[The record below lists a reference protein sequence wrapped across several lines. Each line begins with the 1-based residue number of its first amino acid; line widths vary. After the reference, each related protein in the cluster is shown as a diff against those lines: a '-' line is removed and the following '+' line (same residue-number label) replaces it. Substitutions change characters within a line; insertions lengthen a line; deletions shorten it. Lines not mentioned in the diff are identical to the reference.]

1 MQLYLARIWYEWN
14 SIGPYKIKWLQTPV
28 QSPINEN
35 RGPFKFR
42 DCDSPNQVLLMF
54 TVMNDIRSDT
64 TSSVFYYANCNW
76 RGDAKL
82 QSVLFIQFKC
92 NFVVVVVFSFVKLH
106 NCLSFFSLFMTLFGR
121 RIVVVWN
128 YLSMWHVREKQY
140 QFDILS
146 TFSICIAIEIR
157 RKLFGIYMYEIHRNS
172 RDSVWDNIS
181 LKWSHI
187 SSLFS
192 NEEQICT
199 HTQIWWFGLMPVAL
213 MIKFSWFLLVK

>member
-1 MQLYLARIWYEWN
+1 MKFNQ
-14 SIGPYKIKWLQTPV
+14 
-28 QSPINEN
+28 PIQ
-35 RGPFKFR
+35 
-42 DCDSPNQVLLMF
+42 NQM
-54 TVMNDIRSDT
+54 TSDT
-64 TSSVFYYANCNW
+64 STKSNQWKSGSVQISRLRLAKSSLIDVHCYERYPVWYNVKRFFYYANCNW

-157 RKLFGIYMYEIHRNS
+157 RKLLFGIYMYEIHRNS
-172 RDSVWDNIS
+172 RDSV
-181 LKWSHI
+181 
-187 SSLFS
+187 
-192 NEEQICT
+192 
-199 HTQIWWFGLMPVAL
+199 
-213 MIKFSWFLLVK
+213 